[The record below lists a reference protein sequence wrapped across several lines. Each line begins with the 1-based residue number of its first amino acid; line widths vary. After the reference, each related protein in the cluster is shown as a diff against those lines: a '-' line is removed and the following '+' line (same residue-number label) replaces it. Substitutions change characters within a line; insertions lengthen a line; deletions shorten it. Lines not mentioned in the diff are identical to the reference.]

1 MRLSRTVFRIERIV
15 LLIGGVFLLAVNA
28 APRRG
33 LIQTYSFQDSLDF
46 SAINDSCQKRPA
58 STGGSWSFNGC
69 VMAIP
74 DVKMTLG
81 STYAAN
87 GILDLG
93 KCSDTGCIGTLTSVP
108 TSGYLDS
115 LSFSYDKLGHLFAIR
130 TSEMNYALLYMYAWG
145 SGLPFK
151 AFKWAY
157 QPDGTPDFNKPV
169 VSDVRSGFWTLVQPS
184 SDSNASIVDF
194 SELNKGVNN
203 FQSKIVARD
212 CYFTYDS
219 LFAPYGVFYD
229 STAGDQIQSRY
240 MSGKTITLDR
250 EGLFYLDSMMKQFA
264 LNAPL
269 TGYSMSCPTRNVLLS
284 KNGVYFIK
292 TSENRYAA
300 LIKTGQYIGGID
312 RTYFYWI
319 YQPDSGTKLYKNIF
333 FQLPDSLSI
342 TVDVFSGRPNPTF
355 KLIDPSGIGEIVRQS
370 YLSVNTLLDSTRKRT
385 GTFLVNGKLGY
396 RGLWASG
403 MFGPA
408 ITTDHAPTV
417 DVSGG
422 LITYYNVG
430 LISEIPPR
438 LLYDKNSELEKLII
452 RVCYK
457 NNLVSSDQYE
467 ASSRFCD
474 LIPDSLKNL
483 VALAS
488 ERDQSAFQS
497 AFVTLKVAPKGISY
511 NVLEAGRI
519 RIDLFN
525 VEGKCVLTIADR
537 YHDRGSYFLDVKSR
551 HISSGFYLFK
561 CSRQVRYSQEIM
573 YPALIR

>member
-15 LLIGGVFLLAVNA
+15 LLIGGVFLLSVNA

-93 KCSDTGCIGTLTSVP
+93 KCSDSGCIGTLTSVP

-184 SDSNASIVDF
+184 SDSGACSVDF
-194 SELNKGVNN
+194 SEFNN
-203 FQSKIVARD
+203 FQGKIVARD

-229 STAGDQIQSRY
+229 SAAGDRIQSRY
-240 MSGKTITLDR
+240 INGKTITLDR
-250 EGLFYLDSMMKQFA
+250 EGLFYLDSMMKQFT
-264 LNAPL
+264 LQAPQ

-312 RTYFYWI
+312 RTSFYWA
-319 YQPDSGTKLYKNIF
+319 YQPDSGTKLYKNNLV
-333 FQLPDSLSI
+333 QLPDSLSI

-385 GTFLVNGKLGY
+385 GTFLVNGHLGY

-408 ITTDHAPTV
+408 ITIDHAPTV
-417 DVSGG
+417 DVYGG
-422 LITYYNVG
+422 LITYYNVA
-430 LISEIPPR
+430 LISEIAPR

-452 RVCYK
+452 RVCCK
-457 NNLVSSDQYE
+457 NNLVSTDQYG
-467 ASSRFCD
+467 AVRFCD
-474 LIPDSLKNL
+474 LVPDSLKPVVPAIHEEIRSGSLNAFI
-483 VALAS
+483 ALKAM
-488 ERDQSAFQS
+488 
-497 AFVTLKVAPKGISY
+497 PKGVAY
-511 NVLEAGRI
+511 RVAQAGRI
-519 RIDLFN
+519 RIELFDLK
-525 VEGKCVLTIADR
+525 GKFVSCIIDR
-537 YHDRGSYFLDVKSR
+537 R
-551 HISSGFYLFK
+551 HEIGEYSVNFQRRSFSPGLYILK
-561 CSRQVRYSQEIM
+561 CSRPTIWNGEFFLPLVIN
-573 YPALIR
+573 

>member
-93 KCSDTGCIGTLTSVP
+93 KCSDSGCIGTLTSVP

-115 LSFSYDKLGHLFAIR
+115 LSFSYDKFGHLFAIR

-184 SDSNASIVDF
+184 SDSGAYSVDF
-194 SELNKGVNN
+194 SEFNN
-203 FQSKIVARD
+203 FQGKIVARD

-229 STAGDQIQSRY
+229 SAAGDRIQSRY
-240 MSGKTITLDR
+240 INGKTITLDR
-250 EGLFYLDSMMKQFA
+250 EGLFYLDSMMKQFT
-264 LNAPL
+264 LQAPQ

-312 RTYFYWI
+312 RTSFYWA
-319 YQPDSGTKLYKNIF
+319 YQPDSGTKLYKNNLV
-333 FQLPDSLSI
+333 QLPDSLSI

-385 GTFLVNGKLGY
+385 GTFLVNGHLGY

-408 ITTDHAPTV
+408 ITIDHAPTV
-417 DVSGG
+417 DVYGG
-422 LITYYNVG
+422 LITYYNVA
-430 LISEIPPR
+430 LISEIAPR

-452 RVCYK
+452 RVCCK
-457 NNLVSSDQYE
+457 NNLVSTDQYG
-467 ASSRFCD
+467 AVRFCD
-474 LIPDSLKNL
+474 LVPDSLKPVVPTIHEEIRSGSLNAFI
-483 VALAS
+483 ALKAM
-488 ERDQSAFQS
+488 
-497 AFVTLKVAPKGISY
+497 PKGVAY
-511 NVLEAGRI
+511 RVAQAGRI
-519 RIDLFN
+519 RIELFDLK
-525 VEGKCVLTIADR
+525 GKFVSCIIDR
-537 YHDRGSYFLDVKSR
+537 R
-551 HISSGFYLFK
+551 HEIGVYSVNFQRRSFSPGLYILK
-561 CSRQVRYSQEIM
+561 CSRPTIWNGEFFLPLVIN
-573 YPALIR
+573 

>member
-115 LSFSYDKLGHLFAIR
+115 VSFSYDKLGHLFAIR

-184 SDSNASIVDF
+184 SDSGACSVDF
-194 SELNKGVNN
+194 SEFNN
-203 FQSKIVARD
+203 FQGKIVARD

-229 STAGDQIQSRY
+229 SAAGDRIQSRY
-240 MSGKTITLDR
+240 INGKTITLDR
-250 EGLFYLDSMMKQFA
+250 EGLFYLDSMMKQFT
-264 LNAPL
+264 LQAPQ

-312 RTYFYWI
+312 RTSFYWA
-319 YQPDSGTKLYKNIF
+319 YQPDSGTKLYKNNLV
-333 FQLPDSLSI
+333 QLPDSLSI

-385 GTFLVNGKLGY
+385 GTFLVNGHLGY

-408 ITTDHAPTV
+408 ITIDHAPTV
-417 DVSGG
+417 DVYGG
-422 LITYYNVG
+422 LITYYNVA
-430 LISEIPPR
+430 LISEIAPR

-452 RVCYK
+452 RVCCK
-457 NNLVSSDQYE
+457 NNLVNTDQYG
-467 ASSRFCD
+467 AVRFCD
-474 LIPDSLKNL
+474 LVPDSLKPVVPAIHEEIRSGSLNAFI
-483 VALAS
+483 ALKAM
-488 ERDQSAFQS
+488 
-497 AFVTLKVAPKGISY
+497 PKGVAY
-511 NVLEAGRI
+511 RVAQAGRI
-519 RIDLFN
+519 RIELFDLK
-525 VEGKCVLTIADR
+525 GKFVSCIIDR
-537 YHDRGSYFLDVKSR
+537 R
-551 HISSGFYLFK
+551 HEIGVYSVNFQRRSFSPGLYILK
-561 CSRQVRYSQEIM
+561 CSRPTIWNGEFFLPLVIN
-573 YPALIR
+573 

>member
-93 KCSDTGCIGTLTSVP
+93 KCSDSGCIGTLTSVP

-115 LSFSYDKLGHLFAIR
+115 LSFSYDKFGHLFAIR

-169 VSDVRSGFWTLVQPS
+169 VSDVHSGFWTLVQPS
-184 SDSNASIVDF
+184 SDSGAYSVDF
-194 SELNKGVNN
+194 SEFNN
-203 FQSKIVARD
+203 FQGKIVARD

-229 STAGDQIQSRY
+229 SAAGDRIQSRY
-240 MSGKTITLDR
+240 INGKTITLDR
-250 EGLFYLDSMMKQFA
+250 EGLFYLDSMMKQFT
-264 LNAPL
+264 LQAPQ

-312 RTYFYWI
+312 RTSFYWA
-319 YQPDSGTKLYKNIF
+319 YQPDSGTKLYKNNLV
-333 FQLPDSLSI
+333 QLPDSLSI

-385 GTFLVNGKLGY
+385 GTFLVNGHLGY

-408 ITTDHAPTV
+408 ITIDHAPTV
-417 DVSGG
+417 DVYGG
-422 LITYYNVG
+422 LITYYNVA
-430 LISEIPPR
+430 LISEIAPR

-452 RVCYK
+452 RVCCK
-457 NNLVSSDQYE
+457 NNLVSTDQYG
-467 ASSRFCD
+467 AVRFCD
-474 LIPDSLKNL
+474 LVPDSLKPVVPTIHEEIRSGSLNAFI
-483 VALAS
+483 ALKAM
-488 ERDQSAFQS
+488 
-497 AFVTLKVAPKGISY
+497 PKGVAY
-511 NVLEAGRI
+511 RVAQAGRI
-519 RIDLFN
+519 RIELFDLK
-525 VEGKCVLTIADR
+525 GKFVSCIIDR
-537 YHDRGSYFLDVKSR
+537 R
-551 HISSGFYLFK
+551 HEIGEYSVNFQRRSFSPGLYILK
-561 CSRQVRYSQEIM
+561 CSRPTIWNGEFFLPLVIN
-573 YPALIR
+573 

>member
-15 LLIGGVFLLAVNA
+15 LLIGGVFLLSVNA

-69 VMAIP
+69 VMVIP

-93 KCSDTGCIGTLTSVP
+93 KCSDSGCIGTLTSVP

-184 SDSNASIVDF
+184 SDSGACSVDF
-194 SELNKGVNN
+194 SEFNN
-203 FQSKIVARD
+203 FQGKIVARD

-229 STAGDQIQSRY
+229 SAAGDRIQSRY
-240 MSGKTITLDR
+240 INGKTITLDR
-250 EGLFYLDSMMKQFA
+250 EGLFYLDSMMKQFT
-264 LNAPL
+264 LQAPQ

-312 RTYFYWI
+312 RTSFYWA
-319 YQPDSGTKLYKNIF
+319 YQPDSGTKLYKNNLV
-333 FQLPDSLSI
+333 QLPDSLSI

-385 GTFLVNGKLGY
+385 GTFLVNGHLGY

-408 ITTDHAPTV
+408 ITIDHAPTV
-417 DVSGG
+417 DVYGG
-422 LITYYNVG
+422 LITYYNVA
-430 LISEIPPR
+430 LISEIAPR

-452 RVCYK
+452 RVCCK
-457 NNLVSSDQYE
+457 NNLVSTDQYG
-467 ASSRFCD
+467 AVRFCD
-474 LIPDSLKNL
+474 LVPDSLKPVVPAIHEEIRSGSLNAFI
-483 VALAS
+483 ALKAM
-488 ERDQSAFQS
+488 
-497 AFVTLKVAPKGISY
+497 PKGVAY
-511 NVLEAGRI
+511 RVAQAGRI
-519 RIDLFN
+519 RIELFDLK
-525 VEGKCVLTIADR
+525 GKFVSCIIDR
-537 YHDRGSYFLDVKSR
+537 R
-551 HISSGFYLFK
+551 HEIGVYSVNFQRRSFSPGLYILK
-561 CSRQVRYSQEIM
+561 CSRPTIWNGEFFLPLVIN
-573 YPALIR
+573 

>member
-1 MRLSRTVFRIERIV
+1 M
-15 LLIGGVFLLAVNA
+15 
-28 APRRG
+28 
-33 LIQTYSFQDSLDF
+33 
-46 SAINDSCQKRPA
+46 
-58 STGGSWSFNGC
+58 
-69 VMAIP
+69 
-74 DVKMTLG
+74 
-81 STYAAN
+81 
-87 GILDLG
+87 
-93 KCSDTGCIGTLTSVP
+93 
-108 TSGYLDS
+108 
-115 LSFSYDKLGHLFAIR
+115 
-130 TSEMNYALLYMYAWG
+130 
-145 SGLPFK
+145 
-151 AFKWAY
+151 
-157 QPDGTPDFNKPV
+157 
-169 VSDVRSGFWTLVQPS
+169 
-184 SDSNASIVDF
+184 
-194 SELNKGVNN
+194 
-203 FQSKIVARD
+203 
-212 CYFTYDS
+212 
-219 LFAPYGVFYD
+219 
-229 STAGDQIQSRY
+229 
-240 MSGKTITLDR
+240 TLDR
-250 EGLFYLDSMMKQFA
+250 EGLFYLDSMMKLFTLQ
-264 LNAPL
+264 APQ
-269 TGYSMSCPTRNVLLS
+269 TGYSKSCPIKNLLS
-284 KNGVYFIK
+284 TNGVFFIK

-300 LIKTGQYIGGID
+300 LVKTGQYIGGID
-312 RTYFYWI
+312 RTYFYWA
-319 YQPDSGTKLYKNIF
+319 YQPDSGTTLYKNNF
-333 FQLPDSLSI
+333 YQLPDSLSI
-342 TVDVFSGRPNPTF
+342 TVDVYSGRPNPTF
-355 KLIDPSGIGEIVRQS
+355 KLTDPSGIGEIVRQS

-385 GTFLVNGKLGY
+385 GTSLVNGKLGY